1 MKEACAKCASM
12 ETRLT
17 PTTPSQLTTTNR
29 PSTAVNNNKDGVVD
43 PENSLYAN
51 QQSFD
56 AEKLHQAILAY
67 RPVGELINLNI
78 NFIQKKMFLF
88 L

>member
-1 MKEACAKCASM
+1 MKEACAKCASV
-12 ETRLT
+12 EARPAQPL
-17 PTTPSQLTTTNR
+17 PTQPITTMRPLTT
-29 PSTAVNNNKDGVVD
+29 SNNKDGVSD

-67 RPVGELINLNI
+67 RPVRNRKLFYLILI
-78 NFIQKKMFLF
+78 
-88 L
+88 